1 MPNLDFYKL
10 FENIDRILMILVM
23 LLITIGLVTLSS
35 ASLQTTT
42 LILSQVINI
51 AIGMI
56 LLLFLSKVDPK
67 RFLFFAPHLYIFSL
81 VLLLSVIFIGFES
94 HGAKRWINILFFN
107 FQPSEIIKI
116 TIPMM
121 LAWLYHRFQ
130 NTINYKTHMMAFT
143 ILVIPCAIIFNQPDL
158 GTTILIFLAGSIII
172 FLAGLSLKFIMA
184 SIFTFLIALPYLW
197 STLHLYQQ
205 NRVLSLFNSERD
217 PLGAGY
223 HSIQSMIAIGS
234 GGVFGKGWT
243 YGTQTQLNF
252 LPETT
257 TDFIF
262 SVYSEEFGFI
272 GVIGIFI
279 IYFLIL
285 YRCIEMAKKMKN
297 SFSRLITASLVFTLF
312 ISSFVNIAMVSG
324 LIPIVG
330 APLPFISYGGT
341 SMVVSLIMIGIIMSL
356 YSNKSLIAN

>member
-1 MPNLDFYKL
+1 MPNINFYKL